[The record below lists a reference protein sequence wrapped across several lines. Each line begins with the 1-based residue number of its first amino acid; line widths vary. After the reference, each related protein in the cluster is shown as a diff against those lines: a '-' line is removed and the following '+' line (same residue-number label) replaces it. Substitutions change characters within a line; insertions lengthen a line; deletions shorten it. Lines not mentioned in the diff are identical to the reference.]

1 VPDLRKFAY
10 TADASRWGLA
20 PDGELQ
26 PARCN
31 QRAIG
36 VSMCVIG
43 PADGGTDDLNASL
56 IE

>member
-26 PARCN
+26 PAGCN

-36 VSMCVIG
+36 VSVCVIG
-43 PADGGTDDLNASL
+43 PADGGTDDLNLSL
-56 IE
+56 I